1 MRVACMK
8 APRGGEGRHSIIR
21 GGRGRRAQCLVVRP
35 FCVESKKGIKKGT
48 GTFNLALLPDL
59 AILSGMPRAARAS
72 VGEMCYHVLNRG
84 NARREVFH
92 KDGDYQAFLRAVGQA
107 CAEMPMPVLAYC
119 LMPNHFH
126 LAVRPRH
133 DGDLSR
139 WMHWLQNAHVRR
151 YHQHYHSS
159 GHIWQGRFKAFP
171 IQEDAH
177 LLTVLR
183 YIERNPVRAGLA
195 TRAERWPWSSG
206 APLAGGRIPA
216 RVPCARPGGTAG
228 GLVGLGQRRGD
239 GRRGGGDP
247 PERGA
252 RGAVRGRRLDAGDC
266 GATRPGRRAASAR
279 PAPQANGGN
288 APVNV
293 PVPFSPPISWYA
305 FRGSAPRWEPQ

>member
-1 MRVACMK
+1 M
-8 APRGGEGRHSIIR
+8 
-21 GGRGRRAQCLVVRP
+21 VRP

-171 IQEDAH
+171 IQEDGAPADRAALH
-177 LLTVLR
+177 R
-183 YIERNPVRAGLA
+183 AQPGAGRAGHAGGALA
-195 TRAERWPWSSG
+195 VVERATGRGPHPGPRTLRPARWNGRRTGWAGSTARRRPPRRGRSAGAWRG
-206 APLAGGRIPA
+206 APYGDDGWTQA
-216 RVPCARPGGTAG
+216 TAVR
-228 GLVGLGQRRGD
+228 LGLG
-239 GRRGGGDP
+239 
-247 PERGA
+247 GA
-252 RGAVRGRRLDAGDC
+252 LRPRGRPRKPTAE
-266 GATRPGRRAASAR
+266 T
-279 PAPQANGGN
+279 
-288 APVNV
+288 
-293 PVPFSPPISWYA
+293 PP
-305 FRGSAPRWEPQ
+305 

>member
-1 MRVACMK
+1 
-8 APRGGEGRHSIIR
+8 
-21 GGRGRRAQCLVVRP
+21 
-35 FCVESKKGIKKGT
+35 
-48 GTFNLALLPDL
+48 
-59 AILSGMPRAARAS
+59 MPRAARAS

-195 TRAERWPWSSG
+195 TRAERWPWSSARHWPG
-206 APLAGGRIPA
+206 AASRPAYLAPGPVERPA
-216 RVPCARPGGTAG
+216 DWLGWVNGAATAAEEG
-228 GLVGLGQRRGD
+228 AIRRSV
-239 GRRGGGDP
+239 
-247 PERGA
+247 A

-305 FRGSAPRWEPQ
+305 FRGAPRDGNLNDS

>member
-1 MRVACMK
+1 MAKTADDLRDTTATQK
-8 APRGGEGRHSIIR
+8 GLSRKKEGNQESFPATRQVFRS
-21 GGRGRRAQCLVVRP
+21 RGRR
-35 FCVESKKGIKKGT
+35 KKGT
-48 GTFNLALLPDL
+48 GTYSLAPRPGL
-59 AILSGMPRAARAS
+59 AMLSGMPRAARAS

-92 KDGDYQAFLRAVGQA
+92 KDGDYQAFLRALGDA
-107 CAEMPMPVLAYC
+107 CAEVPMPVLAYC

-195 TRAERWPWSSG
+195 ARAERWPWSSAGHWRG
-206 APLAGGRIPA
+206 AA
-216 RVPCARPGGTAG
+216 ARPAYLAPGPVERPADWLGWVNGAATAAEEEAI
-228 GLVGLGQRRGD
+228 RRSV
-239 GRRGGGDP
+239 
-247 PERGA
+247 A
-252 RGAVRGRRLDAGDC
+252 RGAPYGDDGWTRATAAQLGLDGALRPRGRPRKPTAE
-266 GATRPGRRAASAR
+266 
-279 PAPQANGGN
+279 AP
-288 APVNV
+288 P
-293 PVPFSPPISWYA
+293 
-305 FRGSAPRWEPQ
+305 